1 MTTASFPDRNQTG
14 GDDRPPLRLLPLG
27 GLGEIGKNMM
37 VVECG
42 DDIIVVDCGIQFPT
56 EDMPGVDLIIPDVSY
71 LTANADRVRAI
82 LITHG
87 HEDHIGALPYVLPD
101 LDVPVYA
108 PRLAHGLITVKLN
121 ERRRTRGA
129 TVHVVEPEEPI
140 EFGDNFRATWFRVC
154 HSIPDAMGICI
165 DTPWGSIIHT
175 GDFKID
181 HTPVDGKTIDLT
193 ALAERGAQGV
203 LLLFSDST
211 YAELPGYTPSEQ
223 LMTAALDRAIGD
235 APGRAIVATFA
246 SLISRIQQVISAAEN
261 HNRKVAFVGRSMVAN
276 VQMATEMGYLDAMPG
291 TIIPVRDASNLPPDQ
306 VVLMT
311 TGSQGE
317 PTSALVRI
325 ANGESRDVEVIPG
338 DTVIISAT
346 PIPGN
351 ERAVSQTIDNL
362 LRQGAQVLYDRVARV
377 HVHGHASQEELKL
390 MLSLTRPQYFV
401 PVHGEYRHLRA
412 HAQLAWEL
420 GVAPDGIFVL
430 EDGDVL
436 QINENGAGV
445 VESIPAGPIYLDGP
459 LVMDTDSNVLRERR
473 SLARDGVVVV
483 CAAADRRGSVIGPVQ
498 IATSGFMDD
507 STAADAYHRLAE
519 AVEMSVVGD
528 VDVRTRESAEAKIR
542 KVARQF
548 LRSELNKRP
557 MIVPVVL
564 DA

>member
-1 MTTASFPDRNQTG
+1 MTSPP
-14 GDDRPPLRLLPLG
+14 DDRTPPLRILPLG

-37 VVECG
+37 VLECG

-56 EDMPGVDLIIPDVSY
+56 EDMPGIDLIIPDVSY
-71 LTANADRVRAI
+71 LVSQSHRVRAI

-87 HEDHIGALPYVLPD
+87 HEDHIGALPHVLPD

-121 ERRRTRGA
+121 ERRRTRDA
-129 TVHVVEPEEPI
+129 VVHAIEPELPI
-140 EFGDNFRATWFRVC
+140 SFGDNFRATWFRVC

-165 DTPWGSIIHT
+165 DTPWGAVIHT

-181 HTPVDGKTIDLT
+181 HTPVDGHTIDLP
-193 ALAERGAQGV
+193 ALAERGANGV
-203 LLLFSDST
+203 LLLLSDST

-223 LMTAALDRAIGD
+223 TMGSALDRAIGD
-235 APGRAIVATFA
+235 APGRVIIATFA
-246 SLISRIQQVISAAEN
+246 SLISRIQQVITAAEK
-261 HNRKVAFVGRSMVAN
+261 HGRHVAFVGRSMIAN
-276 VQMATEMGYLDAMPG
+276 VQMATELGYLDARPG
-291 TIIPVRDASNLPPDQ
+291 TIVPVRDSGELPLNR

-325 ANGESRDVEVIPG
+325 AREESRDVDLIEG

-351 ERAVSQTIDNL
+351 ERAVSQIIDNL
-362 LRQGAQVLYDRVARV
+362 LRRGAHVLYDRIAPV

-390 MLSLTRPQYFV
+390 MLNITRPRYFV

-420 GVAPDGIFVL
+420 GAAPDGIFVL
-430 EDGDVL
+430 EDGDIL
-436 QINENGAGV
+436 QFDHDGARVAG
-445 VESIPAGPIYLDGP
+445 SIPAGPIYLDGP
-459 LVMDTDSNVLRERR
+459 TVMDTDTVVLRERR
-473 SLARDGVVVV
+473 SLARDGVVII
-483 CAAADRRGSVIGPVQ
+483 CAAVDAYGEMAGPVQ
-498 IATSGFMDD
+498 VAASGFMDPGD
-507 STAADAYHRLAE
+507 TPDTFRRLAQ
-519 AVEMSVVGD
+519 AVETSVAGD
-528 VDVRTRESAEAKIR
+528 LPPNNRELALANIR

-548 LRSELNKRP
+548 LRNDLNKRP
-557 MIVPVVL
+557 MIIPLIL
-564 DA
+564 DT